1 MANFK
6 LSALIHGLW
15 KFQFE
20 MTFSRVDFDVQAI
33 FSFNSTSCQNKIFAE
48 FFNLNTIRSTE
59 ILIKNSDDNAK
70 QLRMWNVSNYW
81 KSKFKNKKFSFDMI
95 ILITYKSIRF
105 DHFRHAHFIIYES
118 QTRTPQQSM
127 WNNINLNE

>member
-1 MANFK
+1 M
-6 LSALIHGLW
+6 SALIHGLW

-59 ILIKNSDDNAK
+59 ILINNSDDNAK
-70 QLRMWNVSNYW
+70 QC
-81 KSKFKNKKFSFDMI
+81 KNSTKAATITDVKCVELLKK
-95 ILITYKSIRF
+95 
-105 DHFRHAHFIIYES
+105 
-118 QTRTPQQSM
+118 
-127 WNNINLNE
+127 